1 MLREAADRDSELDA
15 RLGCARVTSG
25 PPQCG
30 WLTNFCPTLIAD
42 TETGAAR
49 SAVDLYFMR
58 MDGSAFRVAL
68 PYCPYFFLAVAEG
81 HVKEVELA
89 LRRQYDA
96 HIAAVDVVEKIDLD
110 AKNHLSG
117 LKTPLLKVSFLTVQ
131 ALVHVRAQL
140 QPIIAHNAATASTTS
155 SAVAGSAASGDIE
168 DLVGGSSGGTTTAL
182 NFIKEM
188 REYDV
193 PYHIR
198 TVIDLDIRAALWY
211 DVTFADGV
219 PTLRQNEAL
228 ATKRPKPRVLAYDI
242 ETTKQPLKFP
252 DPATDAVMMIS
263 YMADRQ
269 GGLIVNRE
277 TVSADTD
284 DFEYT
289 PRPEFPGVFH
299 VWNEPDE
306 AATLRRFFEN
316 VRDFAPHVFVTFNGD
331 FFDWAF
337 VEARARVHG
346 LDMYAEIGVRQ
357 NAKKEY
363 YAARHASHIDC
374 YAWVQRDS
382 YLPHGSH
389 GLKAVTRA
397 KLGYDPLE
405 LDPEDMVR
413 LAREQP
419 RKMTSYSV
427 SDAVATYYL
436 YMQHIQPFIFSLCT
450 IIPMGPDDVL
460 RKGSGT
466 LCENLLMVES
476 YRAGVVFPNK
486 ALGSTTRFYKGHL
499 LDSETYVGGH
509 VESLESGVFRS
520 DIPTHFRMECSA
532 FDELIA
538 NLDNVLAFTLS
549 GRKLTRDDIANYD
562 DIRTQIA
569 TRLAE
574 LRDTGR
580 QPDGTHCHRT
590 ECPTIIHLDV
600 AAMYP
605 NIILTNRLQPT
616 AIVDDETC
624 AACLYNRPENRCQ
637 RRMKWVWR
645 GDYIPT
651 NRSEYEL
658 IKAQIESE
666 SFPYNTNSG
675 NSGGNNSG
683 SSNTGTKMVPF
694 LQLPIEVQNEKLKA
708 RLKEYSRRVHKRAHV
723 VEEAVREDT
732 VCMRE
737 NAFYVNTVRAF
748 RDRRYIYKNLLKEW
762 KGKLDAAVKAGAD
775 EETIEDAGK
784 MCVMYDSMQL
794 AHKCIL
800 NSFYGY
806 VMRKGSRWMSMQ
818 MGGIVTHTGL
828 NIITSARRLVQRVGR
843 PLELDTDGIWCAM
856 PASFPYSYK
865 FVPKANPAKT
875 IYFAYPAEMLNEMVA
890 AHFSNPQ
897 YQTLVP
903 PPEDHRYDITK
914 ECTIGFEL
922 DGPYKAMILPAGREK
937 DQKLKKRY
945 AVFNNNGT
953 LAEMKGF
960 ELKRRGE
967 LKLIKAFQ
975 EEVFQQ
981 FLRGTTLVECYAA
994 VADVANSWVD
1004 ILDTHGAHVD
1014 DEELLDL
1021 LTESSNMSKR
1031 LEAYEGQRTAQV
1043 TTARRLAELLGDQ
1056 VVQSEGLKCAYV
1068 VANKPYGAMVT
1079 ERAVPTAV
1087 FLTDPATKRRLLS
1100 KWLKFNGTDDD
1111 FELRTILDWEY
1122 YLKRL
1127 GACIQK
1133 IVTIPAALQS
1143 VPNPVPRIKHP
1154 DWLEKQ
1160 TREADAR
1167 FKQASLETLFAQQQA
1182 SKIGLGDVPEEK
1194 EEGKEGKEEKSGVS
1208 AAGAAVASSPAKKR
1222 RKKGEGRQ
1230 SGIQGHLTSNV
1241 DEMVLPTA
1249 VPKRLDSFFVRQGH
1263 QLLSKPWHIVEV
1275 HETREPGEF
1284 RAWVFAENEDAL
1296 RPITITVPRKF
1307 YVNFYKPPVALPAEN
1322 GVDPTLFPSFD
1333 FSAAAS
1339 SSSEGESATSTQQG
1353 SSNKGVK
1360 RGAGRKERQYANVVP
1375 PRSKV
1380 THHMVEV
1387 RISEREYLARQQ
1399 AYADLVCDTNVEG
1412 VYETNVP
1419 LLSRLLATVG
1429 CVFSVRPE
1437 ARSRAD
1443 YARFAMDELQF
1454 VNTTSVPY
1462 LGRTPPPLVFLYHSL
1477 CRRGPRATL
1486 ALVALVFPAEQ
1497 RAWVA
1502 LVGSGSAA
1510 AASAVSKR
1518 LGERAPELRTGGGIA
1533 VVRTATLAE
1542 AYAAANDALAGY
1554 YSAGH
1559 RTHIVVT
1566 QTPLPEEGE
1575 SGITSGSSTGET
1587 VATTLESAF
1596 PVLQSQ
1602 MAHVRR
1608 PHDPRDGEYA
1618 AFDWEAEAAARLHAH
1633 YALCGEWFATQ
1644 LALARYAHVPVGNVA
1659 EDAAVALPDV
1669 MFQRVL
1675 QDDRFVLWT
1684 SRGSRPDLG
1693 GSEDDDNQL
1702 GALEDRFPH
1711 VSCAGCYRDVC
1722 IDLDV
1727 RELALNA
1734 VAKAEAVAEND
1745 GGANMFVFASAVSRL
1760 MEEELGRTL
1769 AIVRS
1774 FDGTI
1779 DGSRPFREMRKLV
1792 QQWTADALA
1801 ADALAADADA
1811 DADPARSAVPRFFL
1825 LHLYRWLSSPHAAL
1839 REPAI
1844 TRVVTELM
1852 TRLFHQLLAELRR
1865 LGARVVY
1872 ATFNRIVLST
1882 GKYDVADALAYFHFL
1897 RRTVAAKPVF
1907 SSLVFEPRA
1916 LYRVLLFLDI
1926 HNYGGVALPLAASS
1940 HSSST
1945 SVDGA
1950 GGDGNNDDDDD
1961 GLSLSLAVESHAGG
1975 AEGDDDDSGETII
1988 SNWNIAD
1995 FLPASMQSTFVL
2007 CVSAFIEHINEENK
2021 RHGAQLTARR
2031 DALAHGT
2038 GADAAL
2044 LAAGDSTD
2052 IGLNPNVS
2060 MSAYVEG
2067 ERDDDADADSDSWGA
2082 SALSTDLTQQIFT
2095 FIQGLSSGSSPFLF
2109 FL

>member
-1 MLREAADRDSELDA
+1 
-15 RLGCARVTSG
+15 
-25 PPQCG
+25 
-30 WLTNFCPTLIAD
+30 
-42 TETGAAR
+42 
-49 SAVDLYFMR
+49 
-58 MDGSAFRVAL
+58 
-68 PYCPYFFLAVAEG
+68 
-81 HVKEVELA
+81 
-89 LRRQYDA
+89 
-96 HIAAVDVVEKIDLD
+96 
-110 AKNHLSG
+110 
-117 LKTPLLKVSFLTVQ
+117 
-131 ALVHVRAQL
+131 
-140 QPIIAHNAATASTTS
+140 
-155 SAVAGSAASGDIE
+155 
-168 DLVGGSSGGTTTAL
+168 
-182 NFIKEM
+182 
-188 REYDV
+188 
-193 PYHIR
+193 
-198 TVIDLDIRAALWY
+198 
-211 DVTFADGV
+211 
-219 PTLRQNEAL
+219 
-228 ATKRPKPRVLAYDI
+228 
-242 ETTKQPLKFP
+242 
-252 DPATDAVMMIS
+252 
-263 YMADRQ
+263 
-269 GGLIVNRE
+269 
-277 TVSADTD
+277 
-284 DFEYT
+284 
-289 PRPEFPGVFH
+289 
-299 VWNEPDE
+299 
-306 AATLRRFFEN
+306 
-316 VRDFAPHVFVTFNGD
+316 
-331 FFDWAF
+331 
-337 VEARARVHG
+337 
-346 LDMYAEIGVRQ
+346 
-357 NAKKEY
+357 
-363 YAARHASHIDC
+363 
-374 YAWVQRDS
+374 
-382 YLPHGSH
+382 
-389 GLKAVTRA
+389 
-397 KLGYDPLE
+397 
-405 LDPEDMVR
+405 
-413 LAREQP
+413 
-419 RKMTSYSV
+419 
-427 SDAVATYYL
+427 
-436 YMQHIQPFIFSLCT
+436 
-450 IIPMGPDDVL
+450 
-460 RKGSGT
+460 
-466 LCENLLMVES
+466 
-476 YRAGVVFPNK
+476 
-486 ALGSTTRFYKGHL
+486 
-499 LDSETYVGGH
+499 
-509 VESLESGVFRS
+509 
-520 DIPTHFRMECSA
+520 
-532 FDELIA
+532 
-538 NLDNVLAFTLS
+538 
-549 GRKLTRDDIANYD
+549 
-562 DIRTQIA
+562 
-569 TRLAE
+569 
-574 LRDTGR
+574 
-580 QPDGTHCHRT
+580 
-590 ECPTIIHLDV
+590 
-600 AAMYP
+600 
-605 NIILTNRLQPT
+605 
-616 AIVDDETC
+616 
-624 AACLYNRPENRCQ
+624 
-637 RRMKWVWR
+637 
-645 GDYIPT
+645 
-651 NRSEYEL
+651 
-658 IKAQIESE
+658 
-666 SFPYNTNSG
+666 
-675 NSGGNNSG
+675 
-683 SSNTGTKMVPF
+683 
-694 LQLPIEVQNEKLKA
+694 
-708 RLKEYSRRVHKRAHV
+708 
-723 VEEAVREDT
+723 
-732 VCMRE
+732 
-737 NAFYVNTVRAF
+737 
-748 RDRRYIYKNLLKEW
+748 
-762 KGKLDAAVKAGAD
+762 
-775 EETIEDAGK
+775 
-784 MCVMYDSMQL
+784 
-794 AHKCIL
+794 
-800 NSFYGY
+800 
-806 VMRKGSRWMSMQ
+806 
-818 MGGIVTHTGL
+818 
-828 NIITSARRLVQRVGR
+828 
-843 PLELDTDGIWCAM
+843 
-856 PASFPYSYK
+856 
-865 FVPKANPAKT
+865 
-875 IYFAYPAEMLNEMVA
+875 
-890 AHFSNPQ
+890 
-897 YQTLVP
+897 
-903 PPEDHRYDITK
+903 
-914 ECTIGFEL
+914 
-922 DGPYKAMILPAGREK
+922 MILPAGREK

-1333 FSAAAS
+1333 FAAAAS

-1353 SSNKGVK
+1353 SSSKGVK

-1387 RISEREYLARQQ
+1387 RIAEREYLARQQ

-1566 QTPLPEEGE
+1566 QTPLPEEGD
-1575 SGITSGSSTGET
+1575 GISSTSSTSSSTSSTGET

-1801 ADALAADADA
+1801 ADADADT
-1811 DADPARSAVPRFFL
+1811 DPARSAVPRFFL

-1950 GGDGNNDDDDD
+1950 GGDDNNDDDDD

-2109 FL
+2109 FFEKLVVHACYVCVVVCLNTEMQSRTTALLAEPVGTEVAATIAQVLPSAAQNTVNPSLRFANYLCHLYSLDRWSADAAVRLKKGLLKIIGVREFTPETEFRNPCLSATVHDVVCPYCNYCTFAIRTTFHCLLYLSTHCTHTHACTCATETWTCCETRILRSTSGCVRGAGTRTTAAWWRRRWCSASRSVPSRTPCRTSRAPSAAPSRPRTPCARAASARALPCAHTTSRPTRCARSCSRISSSHASTVSCGSSTPSLPSSDTAHPRLSSFSDVENDGGEGKERKKKLERRKMKKGRKERRCCLTEALPRDAGGSEDP